1 MQSKDL
7 TFITNQ
13 MLSTMWEIKYLTK
26 MFELNSPRE
35 SIQDVDGKFGPMTP
49 GAMFKAQYGIELS
62 QLDEWAEELRRDLNE
77 SSKQI
82 KTTDG

>member
-26 MFELNSPRE
+26 IFELNSPRE
-35 SIQDVDGKFGPMTP
+35 SSEAVDGKFGSMTP